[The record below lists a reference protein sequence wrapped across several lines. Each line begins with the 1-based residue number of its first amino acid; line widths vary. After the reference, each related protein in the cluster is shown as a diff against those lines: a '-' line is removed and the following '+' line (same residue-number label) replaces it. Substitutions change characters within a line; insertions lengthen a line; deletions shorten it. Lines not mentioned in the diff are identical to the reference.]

1 MVVSMAGLRNIVETL
16 FGVTMDVPPAPMA
29 AAECSDV
36 WPAPCMFS
44 AGAACDRAV
53 PGITA
58 RRSAMDTVR
67 TICDVMLCLI
77 VSKLPGLL
85 AERYRGMYPYYR
97 SCSLSEGA
105 DHLLHN
111 SVHRGAAGRGCR

>member
-44 AGAACDRAV
+44 AGAVCDRAV

-67 TICDVMLCLI
+67 TIRDVMPCRI

-85 AERYRGMYPYYR
+85 ARRYRGTYPWNR
-97 SCSLSEGA
+97 RRRPPQA
-105 DHLLHN
+105 RDH
-111 SVHRGAAGRGCR
+111 